1 MGEGVSQ
8 FDAEALVSD
17 PRVDVP
23 QAAHK
28 APGLGC
34 QVVLLLAHSL
44 CTLALRQKTIAMDV
58 FKYLSPPKP

>member
-8 FDAEALVSD
+8 FAAEALVSD
-17 PRVDVP
+17 PRVDAP

-34 QVVLLLAHSL
+34 QLVLLLAHSL
-44 CTLALRQKTIAMDV
+44 CACFEAINHCYGCLEVPQ
-58 FKYLSPPKP
+58 PP